1 MSNNDSTN
9 KSEYFFKSVI
19 SIFKIIIIALM
30 INIIIKA
37 FLVRTYTVDS
47 SSMETTLMVNDKV
60 ITEVVTKFF
69 WEISP
74 EVFQAP
80 SLITFFSGKYIF
92 FDLNF
97 GARILFIQKYLITY
111 SIVGFYN
118 FKCKRMDFIFEGRI
132 FSR

>member
-1 MSNNDSTN
+1 LLLN
-9 KSEYFFKSVI
+9 
-19 SIFKIIIIALM
+19 
-30 INIIIKA
+30 
-37 FLVRTYTVDS
+37 
-47 SSMETTLMVNDKV
+47 
-60 ITEVVTKFF
+60 FF

-92 FDLNF
+92 SDLNF

-118 FKCKRMDFIFEGRI
+118 FIKCKRMDFIFEGRI